1 MSLRSELETATTK
14 EARTEDQG
22 ETGSQ
27 QCPRARHVQL
37 WRPEGAPV
45 AAGVRTWY
53 ADWRE
58 GLAGGIRSWQ
68 EDLVFGAVKL
78 TWLAHFSR
86 VHRPPAKSKGIS
98 DHSTFDVLNYGSIKL
113 QMIAKDKRT
122 T

>member
-22 ETGSQ
+22 ETWSQ

-58 GLAGGIRSWQ
+58 AGGIRSWQ
-68 EDLVFGAVKL
+68 EDLVVGAVRL
-78 TWLAHFSR
+78 TWLAHISR
-86 VHRPPAKSKGIS
+86 VNRPLAKSKGIS
-98 DHSTFDVLNYGSIKL
+98 DHSTFDVLTPGSIKL
-113 QMIAKDKRT
+113 QVIAKNKRT